1 MRKLYLAEASHGA
14 MLGSCAPVVGG
25 WVVSETPNARL
36 SLGGLLQ
43 VERMMGFDV
52 NYTGRLPLHQLC
64 GLDRLCMH
72 HDGSGLRDI
81 DNHDRMITMIV
92 DDTL

>member
-1 MRKLYLAEASHGA
+1 MGPC
-14 MLGSCAPVVGG
+14 LGL
-25 WVVSETPNARL
+25 ARL
-36 SLGGLLQ
+36 WLGAGWCRKRRTHVSLGGLLQ

-64 GLDRLCMH
+64 DLDRLCMH